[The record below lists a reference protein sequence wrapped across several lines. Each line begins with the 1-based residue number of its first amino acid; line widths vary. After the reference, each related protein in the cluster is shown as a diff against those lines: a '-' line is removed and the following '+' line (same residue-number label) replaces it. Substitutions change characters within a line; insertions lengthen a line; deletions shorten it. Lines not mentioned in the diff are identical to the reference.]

1 MDYRSLLAVPLA
13 ALALTANSADKL
25 RVPDGWTFI
34 NGYHVPDG
42 ETHEAGVA
50 PETESSGQRALT
62 VKSKGKQSSGEIS
75 SISQSLVGY
84 AGKRV
89 RLTGQVKA
97 AGIDGWGGLV
107 VKSGFG
113 TLAGAPLE
121 RDFDKAP
128 PLGAAGCPD
137 WCEVSVVAEYPA
149 DSAGA
154 GVVTVGLALSGS
166 GQVWARS
173 LRLEVVGKDVPLTT
187 LRFGTEKAIAA
198 RENHEELQRMVKDRP
213 LSVPTIPPQ
222 NLSLQLQ

>member
-13 ALALTANSADKL
+13 ALALTANSAGKL
-25 RVPDGWTFI
+25 RVPDGWTVI

-62 VKSKGKQSSGEIS
+62 VKSKGKQGSSEIG
-75 SISQSLVGY
+75 SISQSVTGY

-121 RDFDKAP
+121 RDFDKVP
-128 PLGAAGCPD
+128 PLGAAGCTD

-154 GVVTVGLALSGS
+154 GVLTVGLALSGS

-173 LRLEVVGKDVPLTT
+173 LRLEVVGKDVPLTM
-187 LRFGTEKAIAA
+187 LRFGMEKAIAA
-198 RENHEELQRMVKDRP
+198 RETSKIVQDRA
-213 LSVPTIPPQ
+213 LSVPPTPPKT
-222 NLSLQLQ
+222 LSPQLQ